1 MFLNTIFIGLCFCA
15 LIFQI
20 GYHTNLN
27 MTSKEIA
34 SWLKTNHSSNHR
46 SDGLKLKSNN
56 ARYKFLK
63 PGKENKYWFT
73 EEEIIKRTSDCTY
86 YFAKYLPA
94 FSMDNRIHEFEK
106 RIVNSKVTKFAF
118 SHMLHH
124 QVAIY
129 ETFLAMYFRPYN
141 FYCIHLDLKANDV
154 IRKALES
161 LINCYKNRLTT
172 GRIFMVNKKDSIKV
186 GM

>member
-1 MFLNTIFIGLCFCA
+1 
-15 LIFQI
+15 
-20 GYHTNLN
+20 
-27 MTSKEIA
+27 
-34 SWLKTNHSSNHR
+34 
-46 SDGLKLKSNN
+46 
-56 ARYKFLK
+56 
-63 PGKENKYWFT
+63 
-73 EEEIIKRTSDCTY
+73 
-86 YFAKYLPA
+86 
-94 FSMDNRIHEFEK
+94 
-106 RIVNSKVTKFAF
+106 
-118 SHMLHH
+118 MLHH

-172 GRIFMVNKKDSIKV
+172 GRIFMVNKKESIKV